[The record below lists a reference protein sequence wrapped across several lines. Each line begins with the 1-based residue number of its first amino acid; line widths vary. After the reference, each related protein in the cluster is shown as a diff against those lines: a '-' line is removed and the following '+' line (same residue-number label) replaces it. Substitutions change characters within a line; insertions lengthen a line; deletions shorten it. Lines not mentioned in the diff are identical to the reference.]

1 MTKKFFTSAA
11 CTGLAILGLNL
22 FSNSALATE
31 QWQPSGPIKLLIGF
45 KAGGGSDTQARLI
58 AEELEAR
65 KGWKIIPEQVT
76 GKGGLNL
83 AKALTKS
90 TNDGTV
96 IGLVV
101 TETLGYNLK
110 AARKSGMTLADFTPL
125 VTTAGFQMG
134 IIAKPEKGWKTMHDV
149 IKAAKNG
156 EKIRFGSFSPR
167 MSDLAYLVGK
177 SNGVNFNIVS
187 VKGGKAVLNGIN
199 AGDLDIGWASGV
211 QNKAVLAGD
220 LVNLASAINE
230 PLKVSP
236 NAPLLKD
243 LGVAFDAQGYFMFI
257 APAGIPDNAR
267 ATISQAIE
275 EIVTDKTTKVGKMIE
290 RAFLGATVIK
300 GTKLDEVMAADA
312 INAEK
317 LLKAASE

>member
-1 MTKKFFTSAA
+1 MNKKFFTSVICTSAA
-11 CTGLAILGLNL
+11 VLSLSL
-22 FSNSALATE
+22 FNQAALASD
-31 QWQPSGPIKLLIGF
+31 QWQPKGPIKLLIGF

-83 AKALTKS
+83 AKTLTKS
-90 TNDGTV
+90 ANDGTV

-110 AARKSGMTLADFTPL
+110 AARKAGMSLADFTPL
-125 VTTAGFQMG
+125 TTTAGFQMG
-134 IIAKPEKGWKTMHDV
+134 IIAKPEKGWATMHDV
-149 IKAAKNG
+149 IKAAKQG

-177 SNGVNFNIVS
+177 ANGVDFNIVS

-211 QNKAVLAGD
+211 QNKAVLAGE

-230 PLKVSP
+230 PLKISP
-236 NAPLLKD
+236 DAPLLKD
-243 LGVAFDAQGYFMFI
+243 LGVAFDARGYFMFI
-257 APAGIPDNAR
+257 APEGIPENAR
-267 ATISQAIE
+267 TAISNAIE
-275 EIVTDKTTKVGKMIE
+275 EIVTDKETKVGKMIE

-300 GTKLDEVMAADA
+300 GNELDKVMAADA
-312 INAEK
+312 ANAEK